1 MEVSLEEAQK
11 IIAEGL
17 EKIQKSII
25 QDFGEI
31 KIIDGRFG
39 PYIKSGKKNYKI
51 PKGLEPENLDL
62 KGCENI
68 ITESLSKSKKG
79 KYKKLEKKQ
88 TA

>member
-1 MEVSLEEAQK
+1 MDINIKDAEQ

-17 EKIQKSII
+17 EKIQKSTIK
-25 QDFGEI
+25 DYGEI

-51 PKGLEPENLDL
+51 PRGIKPEKLDL
-62 KGCENI
+62 NACKKI
-68 ITESLSKSKKG
+68 ITESFSKSKKG
-79 KYKKLEKKQ
+79 KPKKIEKKQ